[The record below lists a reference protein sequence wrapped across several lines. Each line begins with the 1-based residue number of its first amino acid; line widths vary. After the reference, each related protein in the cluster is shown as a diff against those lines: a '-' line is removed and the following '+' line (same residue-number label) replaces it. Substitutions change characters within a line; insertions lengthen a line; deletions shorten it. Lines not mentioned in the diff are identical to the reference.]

1 MLAPP
6 FPADEDARLRAIEQF
21 RLAEIGQ
28 EPAFQ
33 QLSSLTADIMETP
46 IALVTIVDS
55 NTQRCAGAAG
65 MDWVDTSRETAFCAY
80 TILGEAPMI
89 VTDATRDARFCNN
102 PAVVGPPFV
111 RFYAGAP
118 LHAGDMRVG
127 SLCVIDT
134 QTRELSAEGV
144 RRLQGLARLAER
156 MIQSR
161 LGEFFRLETEVRLQG
176 FVEAMPVALAVFDA
190 QDTFLLSNTS
200 FRKTFLCNE
209 NAHVVAGT
217 DFVALLDRVG
227 VEGPRVRI
235 DGDSGD
241 WKSRWIDLR
250 RRADRWEMEIGSD
263 RWLACQEL
271 TMENGETVATFTD
284 VTELKRQTCELQA
297 QSALLRTTLENID
310 EGIAV
315 FDPAGTLIACSDAY
329 YELLQLPESLRRL
342 GTPMSVLVLDLARR
356 GFLGDG
362 QPDELAV
369 SILALM
375 ERKTSGRREVR
386 LPHGRIL
393 SISHSV
399 MGDGR
404 TIVSCSDI
412 TERREVE
419 RLKNEFVS
427 TVSHELRTPLTSIA
441 GSLGLLEGG
450 VGGQLPPQAARLVGI
465 AHKNADRLARLVN
478 DLLDIDKIESGQ
490 MEFRRDRLDLNDL
503 TRQAVEQNRP
513 YADRFGATLDFQP
526 AASSI
531 PVIGDLDRLLQ
542 VAANLISNAAKYSP
556 PGGTVRLT
564 SAVAGESAFLSVSD
578 EGPGIPED
586 FRPRLFRRFAQADA
600 SDRRAQQGTGLGLS
614 IALAI
619 VERHGGTIEV
629 ETETGVGTTFRVKLP
644 LASQGGAAA
653 PERARILV
661 VEDDRNVG
669 TAMRSILECGG
680 MNVDLAGTKTE
691 ALHLLESEV
700 YQGLVLDMLLP
711 DGHGLDLIRAL
722 RERPEGFDI
731 PIVVVSARAD
741 EVRKSPESASLGVQ
755 EWLEKPVDLPR
766 LAAAV
771 GRCRG
776 KTGRLSVLYVEDDR
790 DMGQVVTIALSDF
803 ANVDLVP
810 DLRTARLRLGAHAY
824 DAAILDL
831 RLPDGSGADL
841 LPDLAAHPEGPVPV
855 IVFSVD
861 DAPGEIASAVAQA
874 LTKTRKSIEQLAC
887 AVRDVAGRPG
897 TTT

>member
-6 FPADEDARLRAIEQF
+6 YPEDEDARLLAIEQF
-21 RLAEIGQ
+21 RLGQIEQ

-33 QLSSLTADIMETP
+33 QLSSLAADILETP
-46 IALVTIVDS
+46 IALITIVAGDS
-55 NTQRCAGAAG
+55 QRCGGAVG
-65 MDWVDTSRETAFCAY
+65 MNLVDTSRDAAFCAY
-80 TILGEAPMI
+80 TILGEGPMI
-89 VTDATRDARFCNN
+89 VTDATLDPRFCNS

-111 RFYAGAP
+111 RFYAGVP
-118 LHAGDMRVG
+118 LHAGGRRVG

-134 QTRELSAEGV
+134 RPRELLPQGA
-144 RRLQGLARLAER
+144 RRLEDLARLAER
-156 MIQSR
+156 MIETR
-161 LGEFFRLETEVRLQG
+161 LGEILKLETESRFQG
-176 FVEAMPVALAVFDA
+176 FLEAMPVALAVFDA
-190 QDTFLLSNTS
+190 RHRFLLSNAS
-200 FRKTFLCNE
+200 FREIFLCATDATIMIGTEFDVLLNRME
-209 NAHVVAGT
+209 N
-217 DFVALLDRVG
+217 
-227 VEGPRVRI
+227 EGPRIGV
-235 DGDSGD
+235 DGDASG
-241 WKSRWIDLR
+241 WKRRWIDLR
-250 RRADRWEMEIGSD
+250 RHADCYEIEIGSD
-263 RWLACQEL
+263 RWLSCQEL
-271 TMENGETVATFTD
+271 KMENGETIATFTD
-284 VTELKRQTCELQA
+284 VTELKRQTRELQA

-315 FDPAGTLIACSDAY
+315 FDPAGRLIACSDAY
-329 YELLQLPESLRRL
+329 YELLQLPESLRCL
-342 GTPMSVLVLDLARR
+342 GTPMSALVLDLARR
-356 GFLGDG
+356 GFLGNG
-362 QPDELAV
+362 QPDEIAV
-369 SILALM
+369 SIFALM
-375 ERKTSGRREVR
+375 ERKTSGRREMR
-386 LPHGRIL
+386 TPHGRIL
-393 SISHSV
+393 SVSHV
-399 MGDGR
+399 VTGDGR
-404 TIVSCSDI
+404 TIVSCSDV
-412 TERREVE
+412 TEQREVE

-441 GSLGLLEGG
+441 GSLGLLAGG
-450 VGGQLPPQAARLVGI
+450 VGGELSPRAARLVSI

-503 TRQAVEQNRP
+503 IRQAVEQNRP

-526 AASSI
+526 ASGSI
-531 PVIGDLDRLLQ
+531 PVIGDFDRLLQ

-556 PGGTVRLT
+556 PGGTVRLS
-564 SAVAGESAFLSVSD
+564 SAAAGEAAFLSVSD
-578 EGPGIPED
+578 EGPGIPQD

-629 ETETGVGTTFRVKLP
+629 ETETGLGTTFRVKLP
-644 LASQGGAAA
+644 LASHGAAIA
-653 PERARILV
+653 PERSRILI

-669 TAMRSILECGG
+669 TAMRRILERSGVR
-680 MNVDLAGTKTE
+680 VDLVGTKAE

-700 YQGLVLDMLLP
+700 YQSLVLDLLLP

-722 RERPEGFDI
+722 RERPEGFNL
-731 PIVVVSARAD
+731 PIVVVSAIAD
-741 EVRKSPESASLGVQ
+741 EVRGSAESASLGVQ

-790 DMGQVVTIALSDF
+790 DMGQVVKIALSDF
-803 ANVDLVP
+803 ADVDLVP
-810 DLRTARLRLGAHAY
+810 DLRTARLRLSAHAY

-841 LPDLAAHPEGPVPV
+841 LPELAAHPKGPVPV
-855 IVFSVD
+855 IVFSVE

-874 LTKTRKSIEQLAC
+874 LTKTRKSIGQLAC
-887 AVRDVAGRPG
+887 AVRNVAGRSG